1 MSLKTPG
8 RFRNSL
14 TFRLTLWYAGIFA
27 ATSFAA
33 FFLFYTLI
41 TSVILEKTD
50 QELLSEAGKFSAV
63 LREQGVGAAAE
74 LAFLE
79 AQEAG
84 VRKVFFR
91 LLYPTGQAFSSSNM
105 SYWKEIGVRKAA
117 IERLL
122 TGDGPVLET
131 VVLRARGDEVRV
143 LYAVIGTGV
152 VLQVGQS
159 MENYLRIIGAFRGVF
174 LATMA
179 LLIGLATGVGWFMAR
194 RALSGVETITRTAQT
209 ISGGTLEKRVPVK
222 GRDDEID
229 QLAMTFNSMLDRIEA
244 LVTEIRQM
252 GDDMAHDLKSPLTR
266 IRGMAEITLT
276 TGKSPAD
283 YEAMAAG
290 AIEECDRLLD
300 IIDTMLMIS
309 KTEAG
314 VEKPSRGTIDLA
326 NLVRKACEL
335 FGTTADDRGLT
346 LSCDV
351 PEKCV
356 IAGDARMIQRL
367 LSNLLD
373 NALKYTPAGG
383 RVDVSLSQTGG
394 RDATLTVRDTGRGIS
409 TEDLPRIFERFY
421 RGDRS
426 RSASGTGLGL
436 SLARAIARAH
446 GGDVAVESRV
456 GEGSVFTV
464 TLPSLEEDAAAAS

>member
-1 MSLKTPG
+1 
-8 RFRNSL
+8 
-14 TFRLTLWYAGIFA
+14 
-27 ATSFAA
+27 
-33 FFLFYTLI
+33 
-41 TSVILEKTD
+41 
-50 QELLSEAGKFSAV
+50 
-63 LREQGVGAAAE
+63 
-74 LAFLE
+74 
-79 AQEAG
+79 
-84 VRKVFFR
+84 
-91 LLYPTGQAFSSSNM
+91 
-105 SYWKEIGVRKAA
+105 
-117 IERLL
+117 
-122 TGDGPVLET
+122 
-131 VVLRARGDEVRV
+131 VRV
-143 LYAVIGTGV
+143 LYALIGTGV
-152 VLQVGQS
+152 ILQVGQS
-159 MENYLRIIGAFRGVF
+159 MENYTRIIGAFRGVF
-174 LATMA
+174 LATMV

-194 RALSGVETITRTAQT
+194 RALSGVEAIRRTAQT

-222 GRDDEID
+222 GRGDEID
-229 QLAMTFNSMLDRIEA
+229 QLAMTFNSMLDRIET

-300 IIDTMLMIS
+300 IINTMLMIS

-326 NLVRKACEL
+326 NLVRKSCEL
-335 FGTTADDRGLT
+335 FGTTAEDRGLT
-346 LSCDV
+346 LSCSV

-356 IAGDARMIQRL
+356 VAGDAPMIQRL

-373 NALKYTPAGG
+373 NAVKYTPAGG
-383 RVDVSLSQTGG
+383 SVKVSLSQNAG
-394 RDATLTVRDTGRGIS
+394 RGTTLAVRDTGSGI
-409 TEDLPRIFERFY
+409 TADDLPRIFDRFY

-426 RSASGTGLGL
+426 RSESGVGLGL

-464 TLPSLEEDAAAAS
+464 TLPSPEKDAATAG